1 MKQIVMGTA
10 GHIDHG
16 KTALIKAITGIDCD
30 RLKEEKERGIT
41 IDLGFAYLF
50 LDNNI
55 QLGIVDV
62 PGHEKFVKNML
73 AGAGGIDFVLLVIAA
88 DEGIMP
94 QTREHRAICE
104 LLKIK
109 DGLVVLTKKD
119 LVEQDWLDLVEEEV
133 RDFLHNTFLSQC
145 PIIPVSSK
153 SGENLDELRKA
164 ISLIAGRV
172 PPKINEGTFR
182 LPIDRVFTIK
192 GFGTVVTGTALSGK
206 ISLDQS
212 VTIYPRG
219 LTARIRGIQVHGKQ
233 VGETIAGQ
241 RTAINLQGVSK
252 DEIERGDVIS
262 ISGGLCPTYILN
274 VSLQLLADAP
284 RPVKDRTRVRFHHG
298 TREIIGRVHLLDRE
312 ELLPGQE
319 AYVQFHL
326 EEPLAALPKDRY
338 VIRSYSPI
346 QTIGGG
352 EVLEIAPKKVK
363 KGRRE
368 VIDHFTIMDRGEES
382 QVIEHQLLQAGNTGL
397 KLTELI
403 PRTHLPPNRLKDI
416 YRSLEEKGKAI
427 KLSGDAYWL
436 LHKDIY
442 QELIDDMLGQL
453 QNFHTKFP
461 LKLGISKEELKS
473 KSLISEEKI
482 FLKLLQELER
492 EGKIVVEGEKVK
504 SAGHSVQLV
513 GRQEELKDAIEHQ
526 YLSAGF
532 QPPDLEKVYEK
543 LSIQKAE
550 EQQLVNVLLEEKRLV
565 RVKGDMFFHTESL
578 REIEQGLKD
587 FLKRNGAI
595 TPGEFKELFSISRKY
610 AIPLLEYFD
619 SKKITMRMADKRIL
633 RRDA

>member
-16 KTALIKAITGIDCD
+16 KTALIKAVTGIDCD

-62 PGHEKFVKNML
+62 PGHEKLVKNML

-219 LTARIRGIQVHGKQ
+219 LTARIREIQVHGKQ

-274 VSLQLLADAP
+274 VSLQLLVDAP

-368 VIDHFTIMDRGEES
+368 VIDHFTIMD
-382 QVIEHQLLQAGNTGL
+382 
-397 KLTELI
+397 
-403 PRTHLPPNRLKDI
+403 
-416 YRSLEEKGKAI
+416 
-427 KLSGDAYWL
+427 
-436 LHKDIY
+436 
-442 QELIDDMLGQL
+442 
-453 QNFHTKFP
+453 
-461 LKLGISKEELKS
+461 
-473 KSLISEEKI
+473 
-482 FLKLLQELER
+482 
-492 EGKIVVEGEKVK
+492 
-504 SAGHSVQLV
+504 
-513 GRQEELKDAIEHQ
+513 
-526 YLSAGF
+526 
-532 QPPDLEKVYEK
+532 
-543 LSIQKAE
+543 
-550 EQQLVNVLLEEKRLV
+550 
-565 RVKGDMFFHTESL
+565 
-578 REIEQGLKD
+578 
-587 FLKRNGAI
+587 
-595 TPGEFKELFSISRKY
+595 
-610 AIPLLEYFD
+610 
-619 SKKITMRMADKRIL
+619 
-633 RRDA
+633 